1 MFDKQLT
8 KFSNYDNLTKNK
20 GENMLAK
27 VLSFGLTGITGYPVE
42 IEIDINAGLPGYDV
56 VGLADTAI
64 KESKSRVKAAI
75 KNSAYNYPIHTVII
89 NLAPADTK
97 KEGSLYDL
105 PIALGILA
113 AQGIIPPKALKEYV
127 FLGELSLN
135 GEIRKLNG
143 LMPMLI
149 SAKQL
154 GFNKFIIPKAN
165 AMEAAFIDQIEVY
178 PVETLKEVVEFFE
191 GKRPLIQNNSKTFES
206 ALKEHDFKHD
216 FMFVKGQASAKR
228 AMEIAAAGGHNI
240 LLIGPPGAG
249 KTMLAKCFP
258 SILPDLTFEES
269 LEVTKIH
276 SVAGV
281 LDQQKG
287 IVVERPF
294 RSPHHTATLIAL
306 TGGGMKAKP
315 GEISLAHNG
324 VLFLDEMPEYARN
337 TIETL
342 RQPMEDGHITVARNA
357 LTVQY
362 PANFI
367 LVASMN
373 PCPCGYYGSSTN
385 QCKCAPGAIHK
396 YLSKMSGPLM
406 DRIDLHIEVDA
417 INYEEL
423 TQYELEEPSKEIK
436 KRVNAARK
444 VQLERFANSKVY
456 SNSKMGEREF
466 KEHCSLN
473 KECTDLLE
481 IAFKKLNLTARA
493 YNRILKVARTIAD
506 LEGSEKIER
515 EHLLEAIQYR
525 SLDKKYTV

>member
-1 MFDKQLT
+1 
-8 KFSNYDNLTKNK
+8 
-20 GENMLAK
+20 MLAK
-27 VLSFGLTGITGYPVE
+27 ILSFGLNGITGYPVD
-42 IEIDINAGLPGYDV
+42 IEIDINSGIPGYDV

-64 KESKSRVKAAI
+64 KESKSRVKSAI
-75 KNSAYNYPIHTVII
+75 KNSTFNYPINKIII

-97 KEGSLYDL
+97 KEGSMYDL
-105 PIALGILA
+105 PIALGILV
-113 AQGIIPPKALKEYV
+113 AQDLISNKDIKDYV
-127 FLGELSLN
+127 ILGELSLN

-143 LMPMLI
+143 ILPMLI

-154 GFNKFIIPKAN
+154 GYTKFIIPYEN
-165 AMEAAFIDQIEVY
+165 AMEAAFIDQIDVY
-178 PVETLKEVVEFFE
+178 PVKTLKEVVGFLKGETVVE
-191 GKRPLIQNNSKTFES
+191 KNNNKTFES
-206 ALKEHDFKHD
+206 ALKNHDFKHD
-216 FMFVKGQASAKR
+216 FAYVKGQASAKR
-228 AMEIAAAGGHNI
+228 AMEIAAAGGHNV

-281 LDQQKG
+281 LDLKKG

-324 VLFLDEMPEYARN
+324 ILFLDEMPEYARN

-342 RQPMEDGHITVARNA
+342 RQPMEDGYITVARNA

-362 PANFI
+362 PANFV

-373 PCPCGYYGSSTN
+373 PCPCGYYGSSTQ
-385 QCKCAPGAIHK
+385 QCKCSPASIHK
-396 YLSKMSGPLM
+396 YLSKISGPLM

-423 TQYELEEPSKEIK
+423 THFELEESSAEIK
-436 KRVNAARK
+436 KRVNKARDI
-444 VQLERFANSKVY
+444 QLNRFKDSKIY
-456 SNSKMGEREF
+456 SNSKMSEKEF
-466 KEHCSLN
+466 KTHCLLN

-481 IAFKKLNLTARA
+481 VAFKKLNLSARA

-506 LEGSEKIER
+506 LEGKENIEKAHIM
-515 EHLLEAIQYR
+515 EAIQYR

>member
-1 MFDKQLT
+1 
-8 KFSNYDNLTKNK
+8 
-20 GENMLAK
+20 MLSK
-27 VLSFGLTGITGYPVE
+27 ILSFGLNGITGYPVE

-56 VGLADTAI
+56 VGLADAAI

-75 KNSAYNYPIHTVII
+75 KNSTYNYPINKVII

-97 KEGSLYDL
+97 KEGSMYDL
-105 PIALGILA
+105 PIALGILC
-113 AQGIIPPKALKEYV
+113 AQEIIKNSSMKGYII
-127 FLGELSLN
+127 LGELSLN
-135 GEIRKLNG
+135 GDIRKLNG
-143 LMPMLI
+143 ILPMLI
-149 SAKQL
+149 SAKQM
-154 GFNKFIIPKAN
+154 GYTKFIIPAEN

-178 PVETLKEVVEFFE
+178 PVKTLKEVVRFLNGEVVIE
-191 GKRPLIQNNSKTFES
+191 KNDNKSFES
-206 ALKEHDFKHD
+206 VLKEHNFKHD
-216 FMFVKGQASAKR
+216 FKYVKGQASAKR

-281 LDQQKG
+281 LDLKKG

-324 VLFLDEMPEYARN
+324 ILFLDEMPEYARN

-342 RQPMEDGHITVARNA
+342 RQPMEDGYITVARNA

-362 PANFI
+362 PASFNLI
-367 LVASMN
+367 ASMN
-373 PCPCGYYGSSTN
+373 PCPCGYYGSTTHE
-385 QCKCAPGAIHK
+385 CKCSPASIHR
-396 YLSKMSGPLM
+396 YLSKISGPLL
-406 DRIDLHIEVDA
+406 DRIDLHIEVDS

-423 TQYELEEPSKEIK
+423 TQYELEESSEEIK
-436 KRVNAARK
+436 KRVNKAREI
-444 VQLERFANSKVY
+444 QIERFKESKIY
-456 SNSKMGEREF
+456 SNSKMSEKEF

-473 KECTDLLE
+473 KECADILE
-481 IAFKKLNLTARA
+481 MAFKKLNLSARA

-506 LEGSEKIER
+506 LEGSKDIAKA
-515 EHLLEAIQYR
+515 HILEAIQYR
-525 SLDKKYTV
+525 SLDKKYTI

>member
-1 MFDKQLT
+1 
-8 KFSNYDNLTKNK
+8 
-20 GENMLAK
+20 MLAK
-27 VLSFGLTGITGYPVE
+27 ILSYGLTGITGYPVT
-42 IEIDINAGLPGYDV
+42 IELDINTGLPGYDV

-75 KNSAYNYPIHTVII
+75 KNSAFNYPINKVII
-89 NLAPADTK
+89 NLAPAATK
-97 KEGSLYDL
+97 KEGSMYDL
-105 PIALGILA
+105 PIALGILVSEE
-113 AQGIIPPKALKEYV
+113 IIDNKSLKDFV
-127 FLGELSLN
+127 VLGELSLN
-135 GEIRKLNG
+135 GDVRKLNG
-143 LMPMLI
+143 ILPMLI
-149 SAKQL
+149 SAKQM
-154 GFNKFIIPKAN
+154 GYNKFIIPKEN
-165 AMEAAFIDQIEVY
+165 AMEAAFIDKIEVY
-178 PVETLKEVVEFFE
+178 PVQTLREVVGFLKGEIH
-191 GKRPLIQNNSKTFES
+191 IQPNDNKTFES

-216 FMFVKGQASAKR
+216 FAYVKGQVSAKR

-281 LDQQKG
+281 LDAKRG

-306 TGGGMKAKP
+306 TGGGLKAKP

-324 VLFLDEMPEYARN
+324 VLFLDELPEYNRN

-342 RQPMEDGHITVARNA
+342 RQPMEDGYITVARNA

-373 PCPCGYYGSSTN
+373 PCPCGYYGSPN
-385 QCKCAPGAIHK
+385 HECKCTATAIHK
-396 YLSKMSGPLM
+396 YLSKISGPVL
-406 DRIDLHIEVDA
+406 DRIDLHIEVDSV
-417 INYEEL
+417 NYEDL
-423 TQYELEEPSKEIK
+423 AHYELEEPSAEIK
-436 KRVNAARK
+436 KRVNKARE
-444 VQLERFANSKVY
+444 VQLNRFKNSGIY
-456 SNSKMGEREF
+456 SNSKMNEKEF
-466 KEHCSLN
+466 KKYCTLD
-473 KECTDLLE
+473 KESSDLIE
-481 IAFKKLNLTARA
+481 TAFKKFNLSARA

-506 LEGSEKIER
+506 LDGKENIEKQHI
-515 EHLLEAIQYR
+515 LEAIQYR
-525 SLDKKYTV
+525 TLDKKYTV

>member
-1 MFDKQLT
+1 
-8 KFSNYDNLTKNK
+8 
-20 GENMLAK
+20 MLAK
-27 VLSFGLTGITGYPVE
+27 ILSFGLNGITGYPVD
-42 IEIDINAGLPGYDV
+42 IEIDINAGIPGYDV
-56 VGLADTAI
+56 VGLADMAI
-64 KESKSRVKAAI
+64 KESKSRVKSAI
-75 KNSAYNYPIHTVII
+75 KNSTFNYPINKIII

-97 KEGSLYDL
+97 KEGSMYDL
-105 PIALGILA
+105 PIALGILV
-113 AQGIIPPKALKEYV
+113 AQDLISNKDIKDYV
-127 FLGELSLN
+127 ILGELSLN

-143 LMPMLI
+143 ILPMLI

-154 GFNKFIIPKAN
+154 GYTKFIIPYEN
-165 AMEAAFIDQIEVY
+165 AMEAAFIDEIDVY
-178 PVETLKEVVEFFE
+178 PVKTLKEVVGFLKGETIIE
-191 GKRPLIQNNSKTFES
+191 KNNNKTFES
-206 ALKEHDFKHD
+206 ALKNHDFKHD
-216 FMFVKGQASAKR
+216 FAYVKGQASAKR

-281 LDQQKG
+281 LDLKKG

-306 TGGGMKAKP
+306 TGGGAKAKP

-337 TIETL
+337 TVETL
-342 RQPMEDGHITVARNA
+342 RQPMEDGYITVARNA
-357 LTVQY
+357 MTVQY
-362 PANFI
+362 PANFV

-373 PCPCGYYGSSTN
+373 PCPCGYYGSSTQ
-385 QCKCAPGAIHK
+385 QCKCTPAAIHK
-396 YLSKMSGPLM
+396 YLSKISGPLM

-423 TQYELEEPSKEIK
+423 THFELEESSAEIK
-436 KRVNAARK
+436 KRVNKARDI
-444 VQLERFANSKVY
+444 QLNRFKDSKIY
-456 SNSKMGEREF
+456 SNSKMNEKEF
-466 KEHCSLN
+466 KKHCVLN

-481 IAFKKLNLTARA
+481 IAFKKLNLSARA

-506 LEGSEKIER
+506 LEGKEYIEKAHI
-515 EHLLEAIQYR
+515 LEAIQYR

>member
-1 MFDKQLT
+1 
-8 KFSNYDNLTKNK
+8 
-20 GENMLAK
+20 MLAK
-27 VLSFGLTGITGYPVE
+27 ILSFGLNGINGYPVD
-42 IEIDINAGLPGYDV
+42 IEIDVNAGIPGYDV

-64 KESKSRVKAAI
+64 KESKSRVKSAI
-75 KNSAYNYPIHTVII
+75 KNSAFNYPINKIII

-97 KEGSLYDL
+97 KEGSMYDL
-105 PIALGILA
+105 PIALGILV
-113 AQGIIPPKALKEYV
+113 AQDIIKNKDIKDV
-127 FLGELSLN
+127 VVLGELSLN
-135 GEIRKLNG
+135 GEIRKING
-143 LMPMLI
+143 ILPMLI
-149 SAKQL
+149 SAKQM
-154 GFNKFIIPKAN
+154 GYTKFIIPATN
-165 AMEAAFIDQIEVY
+165 AMEASFIDGIEVY
-178 PVETLKEVVEFFE
+178 PMESLKQVVSHIKGEVLVQ
-191 GKRPLIQNNSKTFES
+191 KNDSKTFES

-216 FMFVKGQASAKR
+216 FMYVKGQASAKR

-281 LDQQKG
+281 LDPTKG
-287 IVVERPF
+287 IVIERPF

-306 TGGGMKAKP
+306 TGGGQKAKP

-342 RQPMEDGHITVARNA
+342 RQPMEDGYITVSRNA
-357 LTVQY
+357 QTVQY
-362 PANFI
+362 PANFV
-367 LVASMN
+367 LVSSMN
-373 PCPCGYYGSSTN
+373 PCPCGYYGSSS
-385 QCKCAPGAIHK
+385 QPCKCSPNAIHK
-396 YLSKMSGPLM
+396 YLSKISGPLM

-423 TQYELEEPSKEIK
+423 TTSNLEEPSCEIK
-436 KRVNAARK
+436 KRVNKAREI
-444 VQLERFANSKVY
+444 QLMRFKDSKNY
-456 SNSKMGEREF
+456 SNAKMSEADF
-466 KEHCSLN
+466 KAHCVLD
-473 KECTDLLE
+473 KECMSLLE
-481 IAFKKLNLTARA
+481 LAFKKLNLSARA

-506 LEGSEKIER
+506 LEGCENIQKA
-515 EHLLEAIQYR
+515 HVLEAIQYR

>member
-1 MFDKQLT
+1 
-8 KFSNYDNLTKNK
+8 
-20 GENMLAK
+20 MLAK
-27 VLSFGLTGITGYPVE
+27 IKSFGLTGITGYPVD
-42 IEIDINAGLPGYDV
+42 IELDINAGLPGYDV

-75 KNSAYNYPIHTVII
+75 KNSTFNYPINKVII

-105 PIALGILA
+105 PIALGILVA
-113 AQGIIPPKALKEYV
+113 EEIVPNKALSD
-127 FLGELSLN
+127 FIILGELSLD
-135 GEIRKLNG
+135 GEIRKVNG
-143 LMPMLI
+143 ILPMLI
-149 SAKQL
+149 SAKQM
-154 GFNKFIIPKAN
+154 GYTKFIIPKAN
-165 AMEAAFIDQIEVY
+165 AEEASFIDKIEVY
-178 PVETLKEVVEFFE
+178 PVETLKQVVGFFKAE
-191 GKRPLIQNNSKTFES
+191 IVIERLNSKSYENVLS
-206 ALKEHDFKHD
+206 EHHFKHD
-216 FMFVKGQASAKR
+216 FAYVKGQASAKR

-240 LLIGPPGAG
+240 ILIGPPGAG

-281 LDQQKG
+281 LDLNKG

-342 RQPMEDGHITVARNA
+342 RQPMEDGYITVARNA

-367 LVASMN
+367 MVASMN
-373 PCPCGYYGSSTN
+373 PCPCGYYGSTTHE
-385 QCKCAPGAIHK
+385 CKCSPASIHK
-396 YLSKMSGPLM
+396 YLSKISGPLM
-406 DRIDLHIEVDA
+406 DRIDLHIEVDS
-417 INYEEL
+417 INYEDL
-423 TQYELEEPSKEIK
+423 THYELEESSTEIK
-436 KRVNAARK
+436 KRVNKARK
-444 VQLERFANSKVY
+444 VQIERFKDSKIY
-456 SNSKMGEREF
+456 SNSKMNEKEF
-466 KEHCSLN
+466 KKYCSLD
-473 KECTDLLE
+473 KECSNILE
-481 IAFKKLNLTARA
+481 LAFKKMNLSARA

-506 LEGSEKIER
+506 LDGKENIEKAHI
-515 EHLLEAIQYR
+515 LEAIQYR
-525 SLDKKYTV
+525 SLDKKYSV